1 MSSNGKSGN
10 RSNKNNTSGN
20 KNNNRNNSNGTS
32 KSSKKMGKKLQTMKL
47 TKSDKVIISS
57 EKTDNKYKAKNNP
70 KTKTKSLNHKEEKN
84 LDRIIDKNLNIDIN
98 IDDVQKFKKI
108 IKTKKEDTKPKVI
121 VMGRSNVGKSTFV
134 KSMTADKTIRV
145 GKKPGVTLKIA
156 EYDMGNYYLVD
167 LPGFGYMEGIDQK
180 GQEEIKDNI
189 IRYVEDNQRTIATAI
204 QILDAKSFV
213 EIVQRWEETREL
225 PIDLEM
231 ADFLEEL
238 DLKPIYVINKM
249 DKIKNSQWDEELDVI
264 SEKLGFLP
272 PWRQWIDILAPA
284 ILKEGLGL
292 EEIGERIKNNV
303 KQYYDDLREQAKN
316 KDKENLE

>member
-1 MSSNGKSGN
+1 MDRQVN
-10 RSNKNNTSGN
+10 
-20 KNNNRNNSNGTS
+20 
-32 KSSKKMGKKLQTMKL
+32 
-47 TKSDKVIISS
+47 
-57 EKTDNKYKAKNNP
+57 
-70 KTKTKSLNHKEEKN
+70 KN
-84 LDRIIDKNLNIDIN
+84 LDIN
-98 IDDVQKFKKI
+98 INIEDVNKFKKI
-108 IKTKKEDTKPKVI
+108 INTKKEDTKPKII

-134 KSMTADKTIRV
+134 KAMAADKTIRI
-145 GKKPGVTLKIA
+145 GKKPGVTLKIT

-167 LPGFGYMEGIDQK
+167 LPGFGFMEGIDQK

-189 IRYVEDNQRTIATAI
+189 VKYVEDNQKTIATAI

-213 EIVQRWEETREL
+213 EIVERWEETREL

-249 DKIKNSQWDEELDVI
+249 DKIKNAQWDEELDII

-284 ILKEGLGL
+284 ILKEGFGI
-292 EEIGERIKNNV
+292 EEINERIKNNI
-303 KQYYDDLREQAKN
+303 KQYYDNLRKQAKN
-316 KDKENLE
+316 KDLNKEITDENTE